1 MNKGIK
7 LPASKSLCN
16 RALILDALAGGTAEL
31 GNISDCDDTV
41 AVLTALA
48 QEDSSI
54 DVGAAGTAMRFLT
67 AYFSQLEGERTI
79 TGSARMQERPIG
91 ILVEAL
97 RKIGADITYLNKE
110 GFPPLQIKGKKLTG
124 GKLKLNGEVSSQ
136 FISALLMIAPLMEKG
151 IDLELEGKIASKP
164 YVDMTIALM
173 EHYGVSSSFQKSKIK
188 VKPQAYVPTPYTVES
203 DWSAASYWYELS
215 AVSEK
220 AYILKGLNRTS
231 LQGDA
236 VLVDMFKQMGV
247 ATIFLKDG
255 VQLKKTSNL
264 PKEIKLDFS
273 DCPDLAQT
281 LVLTACLLGIKF
293 HFTGLKTLK
302 IKETNRIL
310 ALQNECRKLGFVL
323 VEPAEG
329 SLSWDGVTSKAEP
342 APVINTYEDHRM
354 AMSFAPAVLQ
364 HRKLAIKDPMVVNK
378 SYPNYWINLQSV
390 GIVPSF
396 VD

>member
-16 RALILDALAGGTAEL
+16 RALILDALAGGTAQL

-48 QEDSSI
+48 QEESTI
-54 DVGAAGTAMRFLT
+54 NVGAAGTAMRFLT
-67 AYFSQLEGERTI
+67 AYFAQLAGERTI

-91 ILVEAL
+91 VLVDAL
-97 RKIGADITYLNKE
+97 RKLGADITYVNKE
-110 GFPPLQIKGKKLTG
+110 GFPPLLIKGKNLIG
-124 GKLKLNGEVSSQ
+124 GKVKLDGGMSSQ
-136 FISALLMIAPLMEKG
+136 FISALLMISPLMEKG
-151 IDLELEGKIASKP
+151 IELDLEGKLISRP
-164 YVDMTIALM
+164 YIDMTVALM
-173 EHYGVSSSFQKSKIK
+173 EHYGVKSTFQKNKIK
-188 VKPQAYVPTPYTVES
+188 VKPQVYVLSPYTVES
-203 DWSAASYWYELS
+203 DWSAASYWYEIA
-215 AVSEK
+215 AVGEK
-220 AYILKGLNRTS
+220 AFVLEGLNRIS

-236 VLVDMFKQMGV
+236 VLVDLFKQMGV
-247 ATIFLKDG
+247 TTIFLKDA
-255 VQLKKTSNL
+255 VQLRKTSNP

-281 LVLTACLLGIKF
+281 MVLTACMLSVKF
-293 HFTGLKTLK
+293 EFTGLKTLK

-310 ALQNECRKLGFVL
+310 ALQNECKKLGYVL
-323 VEPAEG
+323 KEPSEG
-329 SLSWDGVTSKAEP
+329 SLSWDGVTSEAELTP
-342 APVINTYEDHRM
+342 IISTYEDHRM

-364 HRKLAIKDPMVVNK
+364 HKKLAIKDPIVVNK
-378 SYPNYWINLQSV
+378 SYPDYWMNLQSV